1 MCHITPTHPSWTSFF
16 LDMHPVSLP
25 SFIISSVS
33 AFMLIF
39 TATTSA
45 SKHCCTFHFLV
56 RFAGQFWNIPVQI
69 SPPLNPTM
77 HESRALHTVTVSP
90 PSGAQ
95 RRFLARLHSA
105 TWDKRSLP
113 CYYAGSSQ
121 GGQLGEMES
130 PHLQDPV
137 IEGRYTE
144 YIVTGL
150 FETHFMYSRFDTD
163 QCRS

>member
-1 MCHITPTHPSWTSFF
+1 M
-16 LDMHPVSLP
+16 
-25 SFIISSVS
+25 
-33 AFMLIF
+33 
-39 TATTSA
+39 
-45 SKHCCTFHFLV
+45 
-56 RFAGQFWNIPVQI
+56 QI
-69 SPPLNPTM
+69 SPPLNPTP
-77 HESRALHTVTVSP
+77 HESGALHVVTVSP
-90 PSGAQ
+90 PLGAQ

-121 GGQLGEMES
+121 GGHLGEMES

-144 YIVTGL
+144 YSMAGL
-150 FETHFMYSRFDTD
+150 FETNFVHSRFDRD